1 MSTFRFQA
9 RYALLTYAQ
18 CGDLDPFAVVNH
30 LAGLGAE
37 CIIGREDHA
46 DGGIHLHAFVD
57 FGVKYRSRNSR
68 AFDVEGHHPNVSP
81 SRGTPE
87 EGFDYAIKDGDVV
100 AGGLERPIGGRV
112 DAAGGVWP
120 EIINAKS
127 ESEFWSLCE
136 SLAPRSLV
144 TSFTQLRAYAAWK
157 FPPIRIP
164 YETPEGVN
172 IDTSWVAELD
182 GWVRENLGRG
192 TSGGK
197 KSLVVYGPSR
207 MGKTIWA
214 RSLGRHAY
222 FGGLFSMDEDVDGA
236 EYAIFDDFGGIKF
249 LPSYK
254 FWLGHQKEFYV
265 TDKYKGKKLVHW
277 ARPSIWLS
285 NSDPRDELG
294 VDTDWLN
301 ANCDFVYLD
310 SPIVS

>member
-68 AFDVEGHHPNVSP
+68 AFDVEGQHPNVSP

-197 KSLVVYGPSR
+197 
-207 MGKTIWA
+207 
-214 RSLGRHAY
+214 
-222 FGGLFSMDEDVDGA
+222 
-236 EYAIFDDFGGIKF
+236 
-249 LPSYK
+249 
-254 FWLGHQKEFYV
+254 
-265 TDKYKGKKLVHW
+265 
-277 ARPSIWLS
+277 
-285 NSDPRDELG
+285 
-294 VDTDWLN
+294 
-301 ANCDFVYLD
+301 
-310 SPIVS
+310 